1 MSSPRIVNV
10 QEAKTRLSM
19 LLREVESG
27 EEIAIARGG
36 KVIAR
41 LVRFEPESPRRWRI
55 FEGQVAVDD
64 DVFAPMDDVAD
75 WEGSVE
81 P

>member
-1 MSSPRIVNV
+1 MGCRVVNV
-10 QEAKTRLSM
+10 QEAKTSLSR

-55 FEGQVAVDD
+55 FEGRVLMTDD
-64 DVFAPMDDVAD
+64 AFAPMPDPSE
-75 WEGSVE
+75 WEGDVE